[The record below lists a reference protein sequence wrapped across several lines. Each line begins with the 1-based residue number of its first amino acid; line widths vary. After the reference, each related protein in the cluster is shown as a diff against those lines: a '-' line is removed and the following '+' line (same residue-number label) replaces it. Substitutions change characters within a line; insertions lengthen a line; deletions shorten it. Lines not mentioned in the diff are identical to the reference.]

1 MAYLIKLADGTELK
15 NITLNGDT
23 FESDIPIEDSV
34 FENNLTKVEITD
46 TETNETTVLKDARL
60 LLNRPFGNTWWFV
73 IQELPE
79 QDRKMEQTARDITD
93 IQEAIAELYE
103 LIIGSE
109 A

>member
-1 MAYLIKLADGTELK
+1 MYTIKLADGTKLED
-15 NITLNGDT
+15 ITLNGDT
-23 FESDIPIEDSV
+23 FESSVPIEDSV
-34 FENNLTKVEITD
+34 FENNLSKVEITD

-60 LLNRPFGNTWWFV
+60 LLSRPFGNIWWFV
-73 IQELPE
+73 IQEPPE

-93 IQEAIAELYE
+93 IQEAVAELYE